1 MLANTRWFVSFDACQ
16 PPEASSLFSLFTPF
30 PSSFFFSFFLID
42 APPLPFDSRFSNKI
56 FFRFFLD
63 LIKFFLISL
72 SFSQEFLLDRNI
84 SFRDGDKNFDPPPPL
99 EFIFISRY
107 PFFFFFFS
115 ILSHTLKKNESTPY
129 CSVDKYSD
137 RGGGGGGEKR
147 KIHRSFVERC
157 LHPLESSLQYER
169 SHLPDKGTNNRSL
182 LLSYPL
188 PPSSSFFSSLPW
200 TGNGDSAAV
209 STPESFEV
217 AIRGRF
223 PGGCPRAID
232 FFVSS
237 CLFGP
242 G

>member
-1 MLANTRWFVSFDACQ
+1 M
-16 PPEASSLFSLFTPF
+16 EIKI
-30 PSSFFFSFFLID
+30 LI
-42 APPLPFDSRFSNKI
+42 PLPPSNLYLY
-56 FFRFFLD
+56 LD
-63 LIKFFLISL
+63 IL
-72 SFSQEFLLDRNI
+72 
-84 SFRDGDKNFDPPPPL
+84 
-99 EFIFISRY
+99 
-107 PFFFFFFS
+107 FFFFLS

-129 CSVDKYSD
+129 CSVDKYSN
-137 RGGGGGGEKR
+137 RGGGGEKR

>member
-1 MLANTRWFVSFDACQ
+1 M
-16 PPEASSLFSLFTPF
+16 EIKI
-30 PSSFFFSFFLID
+30 LI
-42 APPLPFDSRFSNKI
+42 PLPPSNLYLY
-56 FFRFFLD
+56 LD
-63 LIKFFLISL
+63 IL
-72 SFSQEFLLDRNI
+72 
-84 SFRDGDKNFDPPPPL
+84 
-99 EFIFISRY
+99 
-107 PFFFFFFS
+107 FFFFLS

-137 RGGGGGGEKR
+137 RGGGGGEKR

-182 LLSYPL
+182 LLSYPP

>member
-1 MLANTRWFVSFDACQ
+1 MS
-16 PPEASSLFSLFTPF
+16 
-30 PSSFFFSFFLID
+30 
-42 APPLPFDSRFSNKI
+42 PPLPFDSNKI

-63 LIKFFLISL
+63 LIKFFLDSL

-84 SFRDGDKNFDPPPPL
+84 SFRDGDKNFDPPPPPRIYIL
-99 EFIFISRY
+99 
-107 PFFFFFFS
+107 FFFFS
-115 ILSHTLKKNESTPY
+115 LHPFTHVEEEWEYAILFRGQIFES
-129 CSVDKYSD
+129 
-137 RGGGGGGEKR
+137 GGGGE
-147 KIHRSFVERC
+147 RSEKFIVERC

>member
-1 MLANTRWFVSFDACQ
+1 MS
-16 PPEASSLFSLFTPF
+16 
-30 PSSFFFSFFLID
+30 
-42 APPLPFDSRFSNKI
+42 PPLPFDSNKI

-84 SFRDGDKNFDPPPPL
+84 SFRDGDKNFDRNTPPPL
-99 EFIFISRY
+99 RIYIYISIS
-107 PFFFFFFS
+107 FFFFFFLHPFTHVEEEWEYA
-115 ILSHTLKKNESTPY
+115 ILF
-129 CSVDKYSD
+129 
-137 RGGGGGGEKR
+137 RGQIFGSGGRGGGEKR

>member
-1 MLANTRWFVSFDACQ
+1 M
-16 PPEASSLFSLFTPF
+16 EIKI
-30 PSSFFFSFFLID
+30 LI
-42 APPLPFDSRFSNKI
+42 PLPPSNLYLY
-56 FFRFFLD
+56 LD
-63 LIKFFLISL
+63 IL
-72 SFSQEFLLDRNI
+72 
-84 SFRDGDKNFDPPPPL
+84 
-99 EFIFISRY
+99 
-107 PFFFFFFS
+107 FFFFLS

-137 RGGGGGGEKR
+137 RGGGGEKR

>member
-1 MLANTRWFVSFDACQ
+1 MEIKILI
-16 PPEASSLFSLFTPF
+16 
-30 PSSFFFSFFLID
+30 PS
-42 APPLPFDSRFSNKI
+42 PSRI
-56 FFRFFLD
+56 Y
-63 LIKFFLISL
+63 IYIS
-72 SFSQEFLLDRNI
+72 I
-84 SFRDGDKNFDPPPPL
+84 S
-99 EFIFISRY
+99 
-107 PFFFFFFS
+107 FFFFFS
-115 ILSHTLKKNESTPY
+115 PSFHTRWRRMRVRHIVPWTNI
-129 CSVDKYSD
+129 
-137 RGGGGGGEKR
+137 RIGGGGGEKR

>member
-107 PFFFFFFS
+107 PFFFFSLHPFTHVEEEWEYA
-115 ILSHTLKKNESTPY
+115 ILF
-129 CSVDKYSD
+129 
-137 RGGGGGGEKR
+137 RGQIFGSGGGGGEKR

>member
-1 MLANTRWFVSFDACQ
+1 M
-16 PPEASSLFSLFTPF
+16 EIKI
-30 PSSFFFSFFLID
+30 LIEI
-42 APPLPFDSRFSNKI
+42 PLPPF
-56 FFRFFLD
+56 
-63 LIKFFLISL
+63 
-72 SFSQEFLLDRNI
+72 
-84 SFRDGDKNFDPPPPL
+84 

-107 PFFFFFFS
+107 PFFFFFFLHPFTHVEEEWEYA
-115 ILSHTLKKNESTPY
+115 ILF
-129 CSVDKYSD
+129 
-137 RGGGGGGEKR
+137 RGQIFGSGGRGGGEKR